1 MKNFWFI
8 LYSGILIFV
17 LVISGYQ
24 FFQAQK
30 QKATDEITQTSGPT
44 TQTPTLTTTDSIS
57 YTFSNK
63 KMFVTFNAGENWLEV
78 PATMAEFFGG
88 EYATASSNEL
98 LPNSYL
104 LTKEQTGLIITK
116 ENATTRKN
124 DVIWLQTADEGK
136 SWQEYPI
143 FKDFP
148 AIRFR
153 KIQFFKQIAYAF
165 VSGGRVM
172 GQEGFSLA
180 ASSDQGKSW
189 QTLAPSD
196 LTSAGMLVQG
206 AGFVT
211 EKLGFLSRKDGLFV
225 TQDGGN
231 HWQKSQIQIPNN
243 YKEIFL
249 IAEIPYEKDGKLLM
263 QMNQGDQGDYKGGLV
278 KGIFQSS
285 DEGLTWT
292 FVAESEEN

>member
-17 LVISGYQ
+17 LGISGYQ

-104 LTKEQTGLIITK
+104 LTKEQTGLIMTK

-124 DVIWLQTADEGK
+124 DVIWLQTTDEGK

-180 ASSDQGKSW
+180 VSSDQGKSW

-196 LTSAGMLVQG
+196 LTSVGMLVQD

-231 HWQKSQIQIPNN
+231 HWQKSQIQIPDN

-292 FVAESEEN
+292 FVAESEGN